1 MKQLDAYDQRR
12 ANRAKE
18 NVEAGLKAVEKV
30 KVNEPYILV
39 DGVQVP
45 NPKIKDIEESINLW
59 NDQYWLL
66 TGIDIINQ

>member
-66 TGIDIINQ
+66 TGIDIIKQ

>member
-30 KVNEPYILV
+30 GYARASRGFN
-39 DGVQVP
+39 
-45 NPKIKDIEESINLW
+45 
-59 NDQYWLL
+59 
-66 TGIDIINQ
+66 

>member
-39 DGVQVP
+39 DGAQVP

-59 NDQYWLL
+59 NEQYCLL
-66 TGIDIINQ
+66 TGIEILKQ